1 MTDAATST
9 TAPGTRSTNW
19 LAAAL
24 ELIPLAAP
32 PLLVA
37 FGRGIAVA
45 FAAGIGWAKIGRS
58 DIGVVYAAV
67 RGAVIGVLFIVLVYF
82 VLAHDSGD
90 RRSIVTFAMLAFVWG
105 VPPLVSAAVVARW
118 PARLDATR

>member
-1 MTDAATST
+1 MTDAGTST
-9 TAPGTRSTNW
+9 SAPVIRSTNW

-37 FGRGIAVA
+37 FGLGIAVA

-58 DIGVVYAAV
+58 DIGVAYAAV
-67 RGAVIGVLFIVLVYF
+67 RGAVIGVVFIVLVYF

-90 RRSIVTFAMLAFVWG
+90 RRSIVTFAVLAFVWR
-105 VPPLVSAAVVARW
+105 VPPLVSAATVVRW
-118 PARLDATR
+118 PARPDAAR